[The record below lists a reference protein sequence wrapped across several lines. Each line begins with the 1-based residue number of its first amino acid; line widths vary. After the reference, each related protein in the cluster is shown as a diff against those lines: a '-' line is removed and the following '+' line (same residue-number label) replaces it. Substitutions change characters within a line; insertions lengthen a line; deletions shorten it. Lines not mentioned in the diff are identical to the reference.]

1 MANTKFC
8 VCENKARRSGE
19 DRRRDVIAGLSNMH
33 ALPSSEHEEREGSK
47 TIELVEG
54 KLLIQIF

>member
-19 DRRRDVIAGLSNMH
+19 DRERCNCGLSNMH

-54 KLLIQIF
+54 KLLIQRF

>member
-1 MANTKFC
+1 M
-8 VCENKARRSGE
+8 E

-33 ALPSSEHEEREGSK
+33 ALPSSEHEERGGSK

>member
-1 MANTKFC
+1 MGKT
-8 VCENKARRSGE
+8 E
-19 DRRRDVIAGLSNMH
+19 RDVIAGLSNMH